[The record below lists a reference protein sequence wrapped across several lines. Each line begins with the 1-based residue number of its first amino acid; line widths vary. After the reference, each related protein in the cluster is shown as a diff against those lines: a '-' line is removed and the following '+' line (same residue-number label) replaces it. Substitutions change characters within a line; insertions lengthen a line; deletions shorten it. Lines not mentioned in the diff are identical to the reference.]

1 MNQPITAKINNKGH
15 FEIGGCDCVDIA
27 SEFGTPLYVLCEV
40 SVRGKCR
47 EYRTAFKDRYPNS
60 LVIYASKALCNISL
74 LKIIQDEGLG
84 VDVSSFG
91 ELYTAKKAGVDLAN
105 VYMHGN
111 NKPKKELEDA
121 IDLNVGA
128 IVVDNFAELETIG
141 EITSK
146 SKKQVKILFRV
157 NPGIEAHTHEFI
169 QTGQTDSKFGIAKED
184 ILKAVSFALKLEYV
198 DFAGLHAHIGS
209 QIFDIDPFLAE
220 IDVLT
225 LLAKEINNQ
234 LGFKVREINIGG
246 GLGIDYSGS
255 DNVPAIDSFA
265 GKIIS
270 HFKEKCAEAS
280 IGEPKLILE
289 PGRSIVGVAGITLY
303 TVGSVKDIPGIRK
316 YVSVDGGMSDNP
328 RPILYGAKYEAL
340 IANKAS
346 MQKEEKVTIVGR
358 FCESGDKLL
367 IDYELQK
374 AEKGDIL
381 AVLCTGA
388 YNYSMASNY
397 NRVTRP
403 AMALA
408 NNGSVKLIIK
418 RESYED
424 LVRCDVF

>member
-27 SEFGTPLYVLCEV
+27 SEFATPVYVLCEV

-111 NKPKKELEDA
+111 NKPRKELEDA

-146 SKKQVKILFRV
+146 LKKQVKILFRV

-184 ILKAVSFALKLEYV
+184 ILKAVLLALKLEYV

-209 QIFDIDPFLAE
+209 QIFDVNPFLAE
-220 IDVLT
+220 IDVLAD
-225 LLAKEINNQ
+225 LARQINNE
-234 LGFKVREINIGG
+234 LNYKVKEINIGG

-255 DNVPAIDSFA
+255 DNVPSIDFFA
-265 GKIIS
+265 NKIVS
-270 HFKEKCAEAS
+270 HFKEKCADAE

-289 PGRSIVGVAGITLY
+289 PGRSIIGVAGVTLY
-303 TVGSVKDIPGIRK
+303 TVGNVKDIPGIRK
-316 YVSVDGGMSDNP
+316 YVSVDGGMADNP
-328 RPILYGAKYEAL
+328 RPILYGAKYEAT

-346 MQKEEKVTIVGR
+346 LPKNDKVTIVGR

-367 IDYELQK
+367 VDYELQK
-374 AEKGDIL
+374 AEKGDVL

-397 NRVTRP
+397 NRVGRP
-403 AMALA
+403 AMILV
-408 NNGSVKLIIK
+408 NNGNAKLIVK
-418 RESYED
+418 RETHED
-424 LVRCDVF
+424 LAQNDVG

>member
-1 MNQPITAKINNKGH
+1 
-15 FEIGGCDCVDIA
+15 
-27 SEFGTPLYVLCEV
+27 
-40 SVRGKCR
+40 
-47 EYRTAFKDRYPNS
+47 
-60 LVIYASKALCNISL
+60 LCNISL

-111 NKPKKELEDA
+111 NKPRKELEDA

-146 SKKQVKILFRV
+146 LKKQVKILFRV

-184 ILKAVSFALKLEYV
+184 ILKAVLLALKLEYV

-209 QIFDIDPFLAE
+209 QIFDVNPFLAE
-220 IDVLT
+220 IDVLAD
-225 LLAKEINNQ
+225 LARQINNE
-234 LGFKVREINIGG
+234 LNYKVKEINIGG

-255 DNVPAIDSFA
+255 DNVPSIDFFA
-265 GKIIS
+265 NKIVS
-270 HFKEKCAEAS
+270 HFKEKCADAE

-289 PGRSIVGVAGITLY
+289 PGRSIIGVAGVTLY
-303 TVGSVKDIPGIRK
+303 TVGNVKDIPGIRK
-316 YVSVDGGMSDNP
+316 YVSVDGGMADNP
-328 RPILYGAKYEAL
+328 RPILYGAKYEAT

-346 MQKEEKVTIVGR
+346 LPKNDKVTIVGR

-367 IDYELQK
+367 VDYELQK
-374 AEKGDIL
+374 AEKGDVL

-397 NRVTRP
+397 NRVGRP
-403 AMALA
+403 AMILV
-408 NNGSVKLIIK
+408 NNGNAKLIVK
-418 RESYED
+418 RETHED
-424 LVRCDVF
+424 LAQNDVG